1 MLQTRSKTMII
12 IVKNKITI
20 IMMYTNDYKDT
31 DDDGDN
37 NDENMQMIYSSQSL
51 TKIPRE
57 VYHSYRHMSQRI
69 QYDKTSLPDNVT
81 S

>member
-1 MLQTRSKTMII
+1 MII

>member
-1 MLQTRSKTMII
+1 MII

-20 IMMYTNDYKDT
+20 IMMYSNDYKDT
-31 DDDGDN
+31 DDDDGDN

>member
-31 DDDGDN
+31 DDDDDN

-57 VYHSYRHMSQRI
+57 VYHSYRHVSK
-69 QYDKTSLPDNVT
+69 DSV
-81 S
+81 